1 MLIYLFAVDKNYQ
14 TEQLFHTGKML
25 FPRGTNLYQPDF
37 AIDAASCRATMIEIS
52 TSEKEGKIMERG
64 GKKKNIFHPRD
75 ETNRP

>member
-14 TEQLFHTGKML
+14 TEQLFHAGKML

-52 TSEKEGKIMERG
+52 TSEREGKIMERKIME
-64 GKKKNIFHPRD
+64 KKKTFSIE
-75 ETNRP
+75 ETNQP

>member
-52 TSEKEGKIMERG
+52 TSEREGKIMERKIME
-64 GKKKNIFHPRD
+64 KKKTFSIE
-75 ETNRP
+75 ETNQP